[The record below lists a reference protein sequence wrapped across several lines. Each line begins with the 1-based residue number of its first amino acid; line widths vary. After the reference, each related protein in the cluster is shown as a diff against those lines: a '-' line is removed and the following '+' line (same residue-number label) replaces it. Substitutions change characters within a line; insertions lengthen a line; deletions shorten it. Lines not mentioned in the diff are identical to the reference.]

1 MRGMSQDGISRFLYA
16 TKACAYFPFQA
27 WFRENGIMAS
37 PLPITDAKQNGHI
50 TYSSAYFAK
59 KNIYIFPKRCL
70 PTSND
75 YTIFVQY

>member
-1 MRGMSQDGISRFLYA
+1 MRGMSQDGISRFFYA

-27 WFRENGIMAS
+27 WFRENDIMAS

-59 KNIYIFPKRCL
+59 EHLHFSKKMFVYIK
-70 PTSND
+70 
-75 YTIFVQY
+75 